1 MFTLGVA
8 FVSWKIL
15 HVTSYVI
22 VLDIFT
28 VAMRKKLSIG
38 PLNRSVFGVC
48 MGQGARQLHT

>member
-28 VAMRKKLSIG
+28 VATR
-38 PLNRSVFGVC
+38 
-48 MGQGARQLHT
+48 